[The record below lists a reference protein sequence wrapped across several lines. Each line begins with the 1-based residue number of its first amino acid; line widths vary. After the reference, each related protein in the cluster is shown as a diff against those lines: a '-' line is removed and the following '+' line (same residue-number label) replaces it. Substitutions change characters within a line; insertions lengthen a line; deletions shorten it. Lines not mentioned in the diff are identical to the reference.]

1 MAVLPH
7 QSMSMLKVKSDHR
20 SKFSNLSNWKEEAWK
35 TSVVD
40 ESEEWSS
47 QEIFQFKQLEGRRLK
62 IWGLQRDS
70 NPWPPRYR
78 CDARPTERRSHTLGG
93 QFVRWLHISVDYASH
108 RYREGHGFESR
119 WSPDIFRL
127 LPSNFLNWKIYCDDH
142 SSLSSTTAVQI
153 WLSYVFHNDYALG
166 KTTVLRTSSFWLW
179 IGHFRVHFSL
189 YFKTSQSLL
198 WMSVFI
204 HIVSRTNYRNNN
216 FALTRFEKETEG
228 NLERVYWKCFC
239 ICQGWLPQIFHC
251 LGYCGISWKRN
262 QVCSMEDSTEQS
274 WFPWWH
280 PRGQT
285 WKWLLSGLYS
295 ILCHRAREVKAT
307 VV

>member
-20 SKFSNLSNWKEEAWK
+20 SKFSNLSNWKDEAWK

-93 QFVRWLHISVDYASH
+93 QFVRWLHISVDWASH

-127 LPSNFLNWKIYCDDH
+127 LPSNFLNWKNLLRRSLLTFIYNCSTNMIVICISQWLCSWQNYCVAH
-142 SSLSSTTAVQI
+142 KQLLALNWPFSSSLQP
-153 WLSYVFHNDYALG
+153 LFQNE
-166 KTTVLRTSSFWLW
+166 
-179 IGHFRVHFSL
+179 
-189 YFKTSQSLL
+189 
-198 WMSVFI
+198 SVFVMN
-204 HIVSRTNYRNNN
+204 VS
-216 FALTRFEKETEG
+216 
-228 NLERVYWKCFC
+228 
-239 ICQGWLPQIFHC
+239 FHS
-251 LGYCGISWKRN
+251 Y
-262 QVCSMEDSTEQS
+262 
-274 WFPWWH
+274 F
-280 PRGQT
+280 
-285 WKWLLSGLYS
+285 
-295 ILCHRAREVKAT
+295 
-307 VV
+307 